1 MSYDLSEHR
10 HRFAVWAAARAA
22 QRGFTTVGNL
32 RAALESTDIRKSLAL
47 PETFQS
53 SVAQFDKLHAGW
65 CSAIQ
70 AFLNDRSIP
79 NATYGRAAKLVAV
92 YLKATVVL
100 GDACNTPL
108 GHNAHPPIDRILLRA
123 LASSDELKSPHKHTW
138 ASVNWT
144 ELDDSAYREL
154 IGQLRTVIPAGA
166 PFWSIE
172 KYWQPSDSGDDAL

>member
-100 GDACNTPL
+100 GDACNTPVVTMRSNYPL
-108 GHNAHPPIDRILLRA
+108 HL
-123 LASSDELKSPHKHTW
+123 T
-138 ASVNWT
+138 
-144 ELDDSAYREL
+144 
-154 IGQLRTVIPAGA
+154 AGVGRGVESRGLCA
-166 PFWSIE
+166 RRR
-172 KYWQPSDSGDDAL
+172 